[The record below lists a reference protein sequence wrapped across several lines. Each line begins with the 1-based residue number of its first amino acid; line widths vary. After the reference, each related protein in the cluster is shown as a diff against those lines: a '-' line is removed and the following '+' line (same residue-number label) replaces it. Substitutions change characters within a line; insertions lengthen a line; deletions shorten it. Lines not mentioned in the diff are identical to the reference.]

1 MRVLWQATLLTAITS
16 TGCMS
21 SNARTQKKS
30 SPTSAAENKSEAADA
45 SPGVPL
51 MDNTLAPSATEAAE
65 TPALASDANDETSD
79 LNPCERAKKLYEKPI
94 FIAESQALVIKV
106 DQDCKSSE
114 NGMEVGA
121 AKLSA
126 VGVSCTGGPGLVARK
141 GHSNQ
146 NWEVINFK
154 LDLSCA
160 MKSSDDLRLAGK
172 KKFGF
177 AVDPVVRAFVPLMV
191 DYWEFE
197 HNNDA
202 GLGTVPTLSER
213 GGGAQQW
220 NKGVQKNVSFPV
232 KLYGRFSSWGD
243 NASIYEAKATL
254 VPRSNQRQ
262 FDVTVQNMKELSEEE
277 VTLASDRC
285 MSRTGQKSACSDAF
299 GSN

>member
-114 NGMEVGA
+114 NGMEVGT

-202 GLGTVPTLSER
+202 GL
-213 GGGAQQW
+213 
-220 NKGVQKNVSFPV
+220 
-232 KLYGRFSSWGD
+232 
-243 NASIYEAKATL
+243 
-254 VPRSNQRQ
+254 
-262 FDVTVQNMKELSEEE
+262 
-277 VTLASDRC
+277 
-285 MSRTGQKSACSDAF
+285 
-299 GSN
+299 